1 MLLITGANGQL
12 GSCLAELVPADRA
25 YFLDV
30 QDLDITDEAA
40 VRAFGASHE
49 ISGIVNCAA
58 YTNVD
63 KAEDEPEAAYK
74 INVTGAEN
82 LAKLAA
88 EKCVPLVQ
96 ISTDYVFDGTAH
108 LPIPEDAPANPQSV
122 YGQTKLAGEK
132 AVLKYAETAVI
143 IRTAWLYSP
152 YGKNFLKTMLKLAAE
167 KPQISVVA
175 DQIGTPTYAGHLARA
190 IVRILPQIKAGT
202 KAVYHFTDEGV
213 AGWYDFASAI
223 LSKAGFKTPVLP
235 IATAAYPAK
244 AKRPAYSVL
253 CKAKIKRDFNIPI
266 DHWIKGVETCLKK
279 LS

>member
-1 MLLITGANGQL
+1 MLLIAGAKGQL
-12 GSCLAELVPADRA
+12 GSCLAELVPAGRA

-30 QDLDITDEAA
+30 QDLDITDEKA

-49 ISGIVNCAA
+49 VSGIINCAA

-63 KAEDEPEAAYK
+63 RAEDEPELAYK

-88 EKCVPLVQ
+88 EKRVALVQ

-108 LPIPEDAPANPQSV
+108 LPIREDAPARPQSV
-122 YGQTKLAGEK
+122 YGKTKLAGEE
-132 AVLKYAETAVI
+132 AALKYAETAVI
-143 IRTAWLYSP
+143 IRTAWLYSA
-152 YGKNFLKTMLKLAAE
+152 YGKNFLKTMLRLAAE
-167 KPQISVVA
+167 KPQICVVA
-175 DQIGTPTYAGHLARA
+175 DQIGTPTYAGHLAEA
-190 IVRILPQIKAGT
+190 IVQILPQIKAGM

-213 AGWYDFASAI
+213 ASWYDFASVLVA
-223 LSKAGFKTPVLP
+223 KAGFKTPVLP
-235 IATAAYPAK
+235 IATADYSAK

-253 CKAKIKRDFNIPI
+253 SKHKIKQDFNVPI